1 MSSILVR
8 LIPLIIS
15 VPLTYSS
22 CMTNDTTLHIP
33 IERAVREQLEARA
46 KRLGFDS
53 VQAYIRV
60 WAKAEAEGRTLSFG
74 DEWGEPTPAAA
85 ARLQRLATEA
95 LKQNAAGKLPA
106 YQTVGDFLTDLRDA
120 EGD

>member
-1 MSSILVR
+1 MNE
-8 LIPLIIS
+8 
-15 VPLTYSS
+15 T
-22 CMTNDTTLHIP
+22 TTLHIP
-33 IERAVREQLEARA
+33 IDRTIREQLDAKA

-53 VQAYIRV
+53 AQAYIRV

-85 ARLQRLATEA
+85 ARLHRFAIESLA
-95 LKQNAAGKLPA
+95 QNAAGELPA
-106 YQTVGDFLTDLRDA
+106 YETADDFLTDLRNA